1 MDPEAGGVTRVQRF
15 RVTYEENYVQ
25 ILGYA
30 LRRTASEEDAA
41 DVVAETFLTLWRRLD
56 DAPSGDET
64 RLWLYG
70 IARHV
75 ISNGR
80 RGERRRERLRARL
93 TAMMPGQTTNG
104 TSMPDVVSQA
114 MDALAPQDREVLRL
128 SAWEELSPGE
138 IAVTLGCST
147 NAAKI
152 RLHRARRRL
161 AFRLNAAGVGLGRDA
176 SAGDDVRHMTTGK
189 EVR

>member
-1 MDPEAGGVTRVQRF
+1 MCLEGTSMDPDAAGATRVERF

-30 LRRTASEEDAA
+30 LRRTPTEEDAA

-56 DAPSGDET
+56 DAPTGDET

-70 IARHV
+70 IARRV
-75 ISNGR
+75 ISNR
-80 RGERRRERLRARL
+80 QRGERRRARLRARV
-93 TAMMPGQTTNG
+93 TAMMPLHTANG
-104 TSMPDVVSQA
+104 TATPDVVSEA
-114 MDALAPQDREVLRL
+114 MAALAPQDREVLRL

-138 IAVTLGCST
+138 IAVALGCST

-161 AFRLNAAGVGLGRDA
+161 AFRLNAAGVGRSGMR
-176 SAGDDVRHMTTGK
+176 GPDVTFGT
-189 EVR
+189 